1 MINLLNKMK
10 KFSIF
15 NFHSLFF
22 LIILIYF
29 TSVECIS
36 INTNKKFLSLID
48 NYINRNNNNL
58 QSQFLQINN
67 NNSTNVTI
75 NHSEI
80 DKLNTKNNFNFNPF
94 FDVALEDMHMI
105 SSNFLGTVI
114 PNSNKNETEKFD
126 CSNFNITN
134 ENYLQYRKLCNDTN
148 LIQLRLKSNNRLKL
162 FNSQNILECNN
173 NTCKSSQGKCINI
186 NKCQCESG
194 FVDDPNLSINLYCSY
209 KQKSQLN
216 FFLTEFFVPIGIGH
230 ILNGRI
236 FYGLIKCSVVV
247 GLFMIDL
254 ISKCVLL
261 CGKERGAKFP
271 NYITFFYF
279 AIFVFWQAY
288 DITMIGFN
296 KFKEENNVPY
306 IQVEI

>member
-1 MINLLNKMK
+1 MK
-10 KFSIF
+10 NFSIF
-15 NFHSLFF
+15 NFDPSFF
-22 LIILIYF
+22 LIILIYL

-36 INTNKKFLSLID
+36 INTNKKFISLID
-48 NYINRNNNNL
+48 DYININYKNNF

-67 NNSTNVTI
+67 NNSTNITI
-75 NHSEI
+75 NNSEI
-80 DKLNTKNNFNFNPF
+80 NKLNIKNNFNFNPF
-94 FDVALEDMHMI
+94 FDVALEDIHMI

-114 PNSNKNETEKFD
+114 PESNKNETTEKFD

-134 ENYLQYRKLCNDTN
+134 ENYTQYRKLCNNTN
-148 LIQLRLKSNNRLKL
+148 LIQLRLKTNNRLKL
-162 FNSQNILECNN
+162 FDSDYILECDN
-173 NTCKSSQGKCINI
+173 NTCKSGQGKCINT
-186 NKCQCESG
+186 NQCQCEAG
-194 FVDDPNLSINLYCSY
+194 FLDDPNLSINLYCSY
-209 KQKSQLN
+209 KQKKQLT

-230 ILNGRI
+230 ILNGRT
-236 FYGLIKCSVVV
+236 FYGLIKCSVIV

-279 AIFVFWQAY
+279 AIFVIWQAY